1 MRNLGNK
8 QIISENIKRFMLEK
22 NKSRKEICDDLN
34 IKYTTFVDWE
44 KGNTYPRIDK
54 IELLAK
60 YFGVQKSDLIE
71 DKKEHENTEF
81 TARDERDIKKHLD
94 KALENLENDEALM
107 FDGEPV
113 EMDTETKELL
123 KASLENSIRLAKT
136 LAKKK
141 YTPKKYQKNDKS
153 DD

>member
-1 MRNLGNK
+1 MNTLGT
-8 QIISENIKRFMLEK
+8 NIKEA
-22 NKSRKEICDDLN
+22 RKKAGLTQME
-34 IKYTTFVDWE
+34 
-44 KGNTYPRIDK
+44 
-54 IELLAK
+54 LAK
-60 YFGVQKSDLIE
+60 LTNLSRSYIGDIE
-71 DKKEHENTEF
+71 KDRYNPSLATLKAIANALNQPLDTILTDNDINNNKPTL
-81 TARDERDIKKHLD
+81 TSRDEKDIKKKLD
-94 KALENLENDEALM
+94 EALASIDSEALM

-113 EMDTETKELL
+113 EMDEETKELL

>member
-1 MRNLGNK
+1 MNTLG
-8 QIISENIKRFMLEK
+8 INIKEA
-22 NKSRKEICDDLN
+22 RKKAGLTQME
-34 IKYTTFVDWE
+34 
-44 KGNTYPRIDK
+44 
-54 IELLAK
+54 LAK
-60 YFGVQKSDLIE
+60 LTNLSRSYIGDIE
-71 DKKEHENTEF
+71 KDRYNPSLTTLKAIANALNQPLDTILTDNGINNNEPTL
-81 TARDERDIKKHLD
+81 TARDEKDIKKKLD
-94 KALENLENDEALM
+94 EALASIDSEALM

-113 EMDTETKELL
+113 EMDEETKELL

>member
-1 MRNLGNK
+1 M
-8 QIISENIKRFMLEK
+8 E
-22 NKSRKEICDDLN
+22 
-34 IKYTTFVDWE
+34 
-44 KGNTYPRIDK
+44 
-54 IELLAK
+54 LAK
-60 YFGVQKSDLIE
+60 LTNLSRSYIGDIE
-71 DKKEHENTEF
+71 KDRYNPSLTTLKAIANALNQPLDTILTDNGINNNEPTL
-81 TARDERDIKKHLD
+81 TARDEKDIKKKLD
-94 KALENLENDEALM
+94 EALASIDSEALM

>member
-1 MRNLGNK
+1 MNTLGT
-8 QIISENIKRFMLEK
+8 NIKEA
-22 NKSRKEICDDLN
+22 RKKAGLTQME
-34 IKYTTFVDWE
+34 
-44 KGNTYPRIDK
+44 
-54 IELLAK
+54 LAK
-60 YFGVQKSDLIE
+60 LTNLSRSYIGDIE
-71 DKKEHENTEF
+71 KDRYNPSLATLKAIANALNQPLDTILTDNDINNNEPTL
-81 TARDERDIKKHLD
+81 TSRDEKDIKKKLD
-94 KALENLENDEALM
+94 EALASIDSEALM

-113 EMDTETKELL
+113 EMDEETKELL

>member
-1 MRNLGNK
+1 MNTLGT
-8 QIISENIKRFMLEK
+8 NIKEA
-22 NKSRKEICDDLN
+22 RKKAGLTQME
-34 IKYTTFVDWE
+34 
-44 KGNTYPRIDK
+44 
-54 IELLAK
+54 LAK
-60 YFGVQKSDLIE
+60 LTNLSRSYIGDIE
-71 DKKEHENTEF
+71 KDRYNPSLATLKAIANVLNQPLDTILTDNDINNNEPTL
-81 TARDERDIKKHLD
+81 TSRDEKDIKKKLD
-94 KALENLENDEALM
+94 EALASIDSEALM

-113 EMDTETKELL
+113 EMDEETKELL

>member
-1 MRNLGNK
+1 MPTIG
-8 QIISENIKRFMLEK
+8 ENIKKARKQANLTQVELSKLTNLSRSYIGDIEK
-22 NKSRKEICDDLN
+22 DRYNPSLSTLKAI
-34 IKYTTFVDWE
+34 
-44 KGNTYPRIDK
+44 
-54 IELLAK
+54 AK
-60 YFGVQKSDLIE
+60 ATNQPLDTILTDNDINNNEPTLTS
-71 DKKEHENTEF
+71 
-81 TARDERDIKKHLD
+81 RDEKDIKKKLD
-94 KALENLENDEALM
+94 EALASIDSEALM

>member
-1 MRNLGNK
+1 MNTLGT
-8 QIISENIKRFMLEK
+8 NIKEA
-22 NKSRKEICDDLN
+22 RKKAGLTQME
-34 IKYTTFVDWE
+34 
-44 KGNTYPRIDK
+44 
-54 IELLAK
+54 LAK
-60 YFGVQKSDLIE
+60 LTNLSRSYIGDIE
-71 DKKEHENTEF
+71 KDRYNPSLATLKAIANALNQPLDTILTDNDINNNEPTL
-81 TARDERDIKKHLD
+81 TSRDEKDIKKKLD
-94 KALENLENDEALM
+94 EALASIDSEALM

-141 YTPKKYQKNDKS
+141 YTPKKYKKNDKS